1 MSRKLAVLPVAVLLL
16 GLALL
21 ADGPSEKDRQEYQKR
36 LAALNAE
43 LSNAHVEVAAWCEKN
58 ALLREALRHLKEA
71 QALAA
76 APSDSIAERITK
88 IEDDLSQSPPEAPE
102 AAYKAY
108 EKRLEEFSKTFTK
121 KFDELARWARQ
132 HDLADEASEMNA
144 RSRAFDPEVMIAGE
158 KGTSRLELASWQK
171 EGGDQLNFFRKA
183 AGCAP
188 VEVDLALSEGAMA
201 HARYLWI
208 NDGSPKLDGMGVH
221 EEKPGMPG
229 WSDEGAKCAPN
240 CDIWWGEPDKAVE
253 RWMATFYHRVPML
266 ATRLAKVGMGKKDG
280 TKLGTV
286 LVLDCQSGVDETR
299 ADEPTIVLYPAP
311 DQRDVPHAFAGETP
325 DPLPAGT
332 KGTAGYPVTFTAY
345 DGAAHGITD
354 VTVARLLG
362 PDRKEVPCHLSTPQ
376 APARAD
382 ITQWNTVCLIPKGS
396 LSGKTKYTVEIT
408 CKLGGETVEKT
419 WSFTTK

>member
-1 MSRKLAVLPVAVLLL
+1 MSRKLAVLAVLFA
-16 GLALL
+16 GFALL

-76 APSDSIAERITK
+76 APSDSIAERIGK
-88 IEDDLSQSPPEAPE
+88 VEDDLSQSPPEAPE
-102 AAYKAY
+102 AAHKAY
-108 EKRLEEFSKTFTK
+108 EKRLEEFSKAFTK
-121 KFDELARWARQ
+121 KFDELARWAKQ

-144 RSRAFDPEVMIAGE
+144 RSRAFDPEIMIAGE

-171 EGGDQLNFFRKA
+171 EVGDQVNASRQA

-188 VEVDLALSEGAMA
+188 VEVDLALSDGAMA

-208 NDGSPKLDGMGVH
+208 NDGSPKLEGMGVH

-229 WSDEGAKCAPN
+229 WSDEGARCAPN
-240 CDIWWGEPDKAVE
+240 CDIYWGRTSEAVE
-253 RWMATFYHRVPML
+253 KWMGTFYHRVPIL
-266 ATRLAKVGMGKKDG
+266 G
-280 TKLGTV
+280 TKLAKIGVGKKEGLKLGDV
-286 LVLDCQSGVDETR
+286 LVADLQGGYDDTR
-299 ADEPTIVLYPAP
+299 KDEPTVVLYPAP
-311 DQRDVPHAFAGETP
+311 DQKDVPHAFAGEMP
-325 DPLPAGT
+325 DPLPVGT

-345 DGAAHGITD
+345 DSAAHAIAD

-362 PDRKEVPCHLSTPQ
+362 PDGKEVPCHVSTPQ

-382 ITQWNTVCLIPKGS
+382 FTQWNTVCLIPKGT
-396 LSGKTKYTVEIT
+396 LSGRTKYTVEIKCT
-408 CKLGGETVEKT
+408 LGGEAVEKT
-419 WSFTTK
+419 WTFTTK